1 MFHVIEKEIKWRR
14 EQGLPEGFEALR
26 SCKPIVAV
34 GAEEPLGDP
43 REIAAYF
50 RKIERIF
57 YLSIAWFGSSDTNAN
72 LHPILLDGIDGL
84 GGVHTTVSGLFL
96 PPLPRTLTILCFD

>member
-1 MFHVIEKEIKWRR
+1 MKWRR

-43 REIAAYF
+43 REIAAYY
-50 RKIERIF
+50 RNSDESLIEV
-57 YLSIAWFGSSDTNAN
+57 WFSD
-72 LHPILLDGIDGL
+72 
-84 GGVHTTVSGLFL
+84 
-96 PPLPRTLTILCFD
+96 

>member
-1 MFHVIEKEIKWRR
+1 MFHVIGKEMKWRR
-14 EQGLPEGFEALR
+14 EQGLPEGFEALK

-50 RKIERIF
+50 RKYDEPIVEAMF
-57 YLSIAWFGSSDTNAN
+57 SESISN
-72 LHPILLDGIDGL
+72 LHFARW
-84 GGVHTTVSGLFL
+84 H
-96 PPLPRTLTILCFD
+96 

>member
-14 EQGLPEGFEALR
+14 EQGLPEGFEALK

-43 REIAAYF
+43 REIAAYYRMF
-50 RKIERIF
+50 F
-57 YLSIAWFGSSDTNAN
+57 
-72 LHPILLDGIDGL
+72 
-84 GGVHTTVSGLFL
+84 LFFFFWDDIYS
-96 PPLPRTLTILCFD
+96 RRF

>member
-1 MFHVIEKEIKWRR
+1 MFHVIEKEMKWRR

-43 REIAAYF
+43 REIAAYY
-50 RKIERIF
+50 RKFGEPAVEVLFSELIF
-57 YLSIAWFGSSDTNAN
+57 N
-72 LHPILLDGIDGL
+72 LH
-84 GGVHTTVSGLFL
+84 FA
-96 PPLPRTLTILCFD
+96 R

>member
-1 MFHVIEKEIKWRR
+1 MFHVIEKEMKWRR

-43 REIAAYF
+43 REIAAYY
-50 RKIERIF
+50 RKFSEPAVEVLFSESIF
-57 YLSIAWFGSSDTNAN
+57 N
-72 LHPILLDGIDGL
+72 LH
-84 GGVHTTVSGLFL
+84 FA
-96 PPLPRTLTILCFD
+96 R

>member
-1 MFHVIEKEIKWRR
+1 MFHVIEKEMKWRR

-43 REIAAYF
+43 REIAAYY
-50 RKIERIF
+50 RK
-57 YLSIAWFGSSDTNAN
+57 
-72 LHPILLDGIDGL
+72 
-84 GGVHTTVSGLFL
+84 
-96 PPLPRTLTILCFD
+96 FDEFIV